1 MIPGKALA
9 EWLENRRAQALT
21 NAAREACR
29 HELSRLEPIASL
41 NRALD
46 ATPSGEAEA
55 ILACGRRFLQDPEA
69 VRSCLDLLNSFATRD
84 YFFRP
89 PLPNLSGEVH
99 TGLLL
104 LDRPQLTML
113 LAVASPD
120 ALATKR
126 KTRRGPAS
134 IAFAGA
140 RSVYKFVKSGGA
152 TLSFWE
158 TPGLAWEGL
167 GRCRLVER
175 RPIADG
181 EVLELDGRYRGFV
194 VDHAEGD
201 MVYIHTSTPVGA
213 APLVAE
219 YDSVTLEFVGGSSAD
234 EASSRTLMMLSLLR
248 LMNRADAASLF
259 REALGSSHFY
269 ARWHAM
275 REYLALDQG
284 HALPHLRKMAEADP
298 HPEVRV
304 AAARTLETFF
314 SGEALRREGEME
326 CLA

>member
-1 MIPGKALA
+1 MIPGNALA
-9 EWLENRRAQALT
+9 EWLENRREQALT
-21 NAAREACR
+21 NAAREECR
-29 HELSRLEPIASL
+29 RELSRLEPIARL
-41 NRALD
+41 NRELD
-46 ATPSGEAEA
+46 AAPVGDAEA
-55 ILACGRRFLQDPEA
+55 ILACGRRFIEEPDYT
-69 VRSCLDLLNSFATRD
+69 RTCLDLLASFARRD
-84 YFFRP
+84 FFFRP

-104 LDRPQLTML
+104 LDRPELTML

-126 KTRRGPAS
+126 KLRRGPAS

-140 RSVYKFVKSGGA
+140 RSVYKFVKAGGA

-158 TPGLAWEGL
+158 TPGLAWEGR
-167 GRCRLVER
+167 GRCRFVER
-175 RPIADG
+175 RAIADG
-181 EVLELDGRYRGFV
+181 ELLELDGRYQGFV
-194 VDHAEGD
+194 VDHAQAD
-201 MVYIHTSTPVGA
+201 MVYLHTSTPAGA

-219 YDSVTLEFVGGSSAD
+219 YDSATLEFIGGSSAD
-234 EASSRTLMMLSLLR
+234 EANSRTLMMLSLLR
-248 LMNRADAASLF
+248 LMNRGDAASLF

-275 REYLALDQG
+275 REYLALDLG
-284 HALPHLRKMAEADP
+284 LALPHLRKMAEADP

-304 AAARTLETFF
+304 AAARTIETFF
-314 SGEALRREGEME
+314 SGETVEREGELE

>member
-9 EWLENRRAQALT
+9 EWLENRREQVLT
-21 NAAREACR
+21 NAAREECR
-29 HELSRLEPIASL
+29 REFSRLEPIVRL
-41 NRALD
+41 NRELD
-46 ATPSGEAEA
+46 SAPAGEAEA
-55 ILACGRRFLQDPEA
+55 ILACGRRFLEDPDA
-69 VRSCLDLLNSFATRD
+69 IRRCLDLLNSFAKRD
-84 YFFRP
+84 FFFRP

-104 LDRPQLTML
+104 LDRAQLTML

-126 KTRRGPAS
+126 KIRRGPAS

-158 TPGLAWEGL
+158 TPGLAWEGR

-181 EVLELDGRYRGFV
+181 ELLELDGRYQGFV

-213 APLVAE
+213 APLVSE
-219 YDSVTLEFVGGSSAD
+219 YDSATFEFVGGSSAD

-248 LMNRADAASLF
+248 LMDRGDAASLF

-275 REYLALDQG
+275 REYLALDLG
-284 HALPHLRKMAEADP
+284 LALPHLRKMAEADP

-314 SGEALRREGEME
+314 SGEVPEREGELE

>member
-1 MIPGKALA
+1 MIPGNALA
-9 EWLENRRAQALT
+9 EWLESRREQALT
-21 NAAREACR
+21 NAAREECR
-29 HELSRLEPIASL
+29 RELARLEPIARL
-41 NRALD
+41 NREID
-46 ATPSGEAEA
+46 AASEDDAEA
-55 ILACGRRFLQDPEA
+55 ILACGRRFLEDPDSI
-69 VRSCLDLLNSFATRD
+69 RSCLDLLNSFARRD
-84 YFFRP
+84 FFFRP

-104 LDRPQLTML
+104 LDRPQLTIL

-126 KTRRGPAS
+126 KIRRGPAS

-158 TPGLAWEGL
+158 TPGPAWEGR

-175 RPIADG
+175 RPIRDG
-181 EVLELDGRYRGFV
+181 EIFELDGRYRGFV

-219 YDSVTLEFVGGSSAD
+219 YDSSTLEFIGGSSAD
-234 EASSRTLMMLSLLR
+234 EANSRTLMMLSLLR
-248 LMNRADAASLF
+248 LMNRTDAAALF

-275 REYLALDQG
+275 REYLALDLTL
-284 HALPHLRKMAEADP
+284 ALPHLREMAEVDP
-298 HPEVRV
+298 HPDVRV

-314 SGEALRREGEME
+314 SGEGREREGELE
-326 CLA
+326 CLG

>member
-1 MIPGKALA
+1 MIASNALA
-9 EWLENRRAQALT
+9 EWLENRREQALT
-21 NAAREACR
+21 NASREECR
-29 HELSRLEPIASL
+29 RQLSGLEPIARL
-41 NRALD
+41 NREIDSAP
-46 ATPSGEAEA
+46 AGEADA
-55 ILACGRRFLQDPEA
+55 ILACGRRFLEEPDSI
-69 VRSCLDLLNSFATRD
+69 RSCLDLLNSFARRD
-84 YFFRP
+84 FFFRP

-104 LDRPQLTML
+104 LDRPKLTML

-126 KTRRGPAS
+126 KIRRGPAS
-134 IAFAGA
+134 IAFPGA
-140 RSVYKFVKSGGA
+140 RSVYKFVAAGGA

-158 TPGLAWEGL
+158 TTGPAWEGR
-167 GRCRLVER
+167 GPCRLVER
-175 RPIADG
+175 RRIEDG
-181 EVLELDGRYRGFV
+181 EILELDGRYQGFV

-201 MVYIHTSTPVGA
+201 LVYVHTSTPVSA

-219 YDSVTLEFVGGSSAD
+219 YDSATLEFIGGSSAD

-248 LMNRADAASLF
+248 LMRRGDAAPLF

-275 REYLALDQG
+275 REYLALNPG
-284 HALPHLRKMAEADP
+284 LALPHLRKMAEADP
-298 HPEVRV
+298 HPDVRV
-304 AAARTLETFF
+304 AAARTLETLF
-314 SGEALRREGEME
+314 SSEALERQGEVE

>member
-1 MIPGKALA
+1 MIPGIALA
-9 EWLENRRAQALT
+9 EWLENRREQALT
-21 NAAREACR
+21 NAAREECR
-29 HELSRLEPIASL
+29 RELSRLEPIARL
-41 NRALD
+41 NGELD
-46 ATPSGEAEA
+46 AAPAGDAEA
-55 ILACGRRFLQDPEA
+55 MLDCGRRFLEDPDST
-69 VRSCLDLLNSFATRD
+69 RSCLDLLNSFARRD
-84 YFFRP
+84 FFFRP
-89 PLPNLSGEVH
+89 PLPSLSGEVH

-104 LDRPQLTML
+104 LDRPTLTML

-126 KTRRGPAS
+126 KIRRGPAS

-140 RSVYKFVKSGGA
+140 RSVYKFVRAGGA

-158 TPGLAWEGL
+158 TPRLAWEGG

-175 RPIADG
+175 RAIDDG
-181 EVLELDGRYRGFV
+181 EILELDGRYQAFV
-194 VDHAEGD
+194 VDHAERD
-201 MVYIHTSTPVGA
+201 MVYVHTSTPVGA

-219 YDSVTLEFVGGSSAD
+219 YDSVTLEFIGGSSAD

-248 LMNRADAASLF
+248 LMDRGDAAPLF

-275 REYLALDQG
+275 REYLALDQRL
-284 HALPHLRKMAEADP
+284 ALPHLREMAEADP

-304 AAARTLETFF
+304 AAARTLETLFGGAAF
-314 SGEALRREGEME
+314 ERKGELE

>member
-9 EWLENRRAQALT
+9 EWLENRREQALT
-21 NAAREACR
+21 NTAREECR
-29 HELSRLEPIASL
+29 RELAGLEPIARL
-41 NRALD
+41 NREID
-46 ATPSGEAEA
+46 AAPEDDAEA
-55 ILACGRRFLQDPEA
+55 LLACGRRFLEEPDS
-69 VRSCLDLLNSFATRD
+69 VGSCLDLLNSFARRD
-84 YFFRP
+84 FFFRP
-89 PLPNLSGEVH
+89 PLPSLSGEVH

-104 LDRPQLTML
+104 LDRPKLTML

-126 KTRRGPAS
+126 KIRRGRAS
-134 IAFAGA
+134 IAFPGA
-140 RSVYKFVKSGGA
+140 LSVYKFVKAGGA

-158 TPGLAWEGL
+158 TSGPAWEGRD
-167 GRCRLVER
+167 RCRFVER
-175 RPIADG
+175 RPIGDG
-181 EVLELDGRYRGFV
+181 EILELDGRYQGFV

-201 MVYIHTSTPVGA
+201 MVYIHSSTPAGA

-219 YDSVTLEFVGGSSAD
+219 YDSGSLEFIGGSSAD
-234 EASSRTLMMLSLLR
+234 EANSRTLMMLSLLR
-248 LMNRADAASLF
+248 LMNRTDSASLF

-275 REYLALDQG
+275 REYLALDMG
-284 HALPHLRKMAEADP
+284 LALPHLRKMAEADP

-314 SGEALRREGEME
+314 GGEALNREGELE

>member
-1 MIPGKALA
+1 MIPGNALA
-9 EWLENRRAQALT
+9 EWLENRREQAFT
-21 NAAREACR
+21 NAAREECR
-29 HELSRLEPIASL
+29 RELSSLEPIARL
-41 NRALD
+41 NRELD
-46 ATPSGEAEA
+46 AAPGAEAEA
-55 ILACGRRFLQDPEA
+55 ILACGRRFLEDPDA
-69 VRSCLDLLNSFATRD
+69 ARSCLDLMNSFAERD
-84 YFFRP
+84 FFFRP

-126 KTRRGPAS
+126 KIRRGPAS
-134 IAFAGA
+134 IAFPGA
-140 RSVYKFVKSGGA
+140 LSVYKFVKAGRA

-158 TPGLAWEGL
+158 TSGPAWEGR

-175 RPIADG
+175 RPIDDG
-181 EVLELDGRYRGFV
+181 EILELDGRYQGFV
-194 VDHAEGD
+194 VDRAEGD
-201 MVYIHTSTPVGA
+201 LVYVHTSTPVGA

-219 YDSVTLEFVGGSSAD
+219 YDSVTLEFIGGSSAD

-248 LMNRADAASLF
+248 LMDRGDAAPLF
-259 REALGSSHFY
+259 SEALGSSHFY

-275 REYLALDQG
+275 REYLALDPAL
-284 HALPHLRKMAEADP
+284 ALPHLREMAEADP

-304 AAARTLETFF
+304 AAARTLETLF
-314 SGEALRREGEME
+314 GGGALEREGDVE

>member
-9 EWLENRRAQALT
+9 EWLENRREQVLT
-21 NAAREACR
+21 NAAREECR
-29 HELSRLEPIASL
+29 REFSRLDPIVRL
-41 NRALD
+41 NRELD
-46 ATPSGEAEA
+46 SAPAGEAEA
-55 ILACGRRFLQDPEA
+55 ILACGRRFLEDPDA
-69 VRSCLDLLNSFATRD
+69 IRRCLDLLNSFAKRD
-84 YFFRP
+84 FFFRP

-104 LDRPQLTML
+104 LDRAQLTML

-126 KTRRGPAS
+126 KIRRGPAS

-158 TPGLAWEGL
+158 TPGLAWEGR

-181 EVLELDGRYRGFV
+181 ELLELDGRYQGFV

-201 MVYIHTSTPVGA
+201 MVYIHTSTPVDA

-219 YDSVTLEFVGGSSAD
+219 YDSATFEFVGGSSAD
-234 EASSRTLMMLSLLR
+234 EASSRILMMLSLLR
-248 LMNRADAASLF
+248 LMNRGDAASLF

-275 REYLALDQG
+275 REYLALDLG
-284 HALPHLRKMAEADP
+284 LALPHLRKMAEADP

-314 SGEALRREGEME
+314 SGEVPEREGELE

>member
-1 MIPGKALA
+1 M
-9 EWLENRRAQALT
+9 NR
-21 NAAREACR
+21 E
-29 HELSRLEPIASL
+29 
-41 NRALD
+41 LD
-46 ATPSGEAEA
+46 AAPAGEAEA
-55 ILACGRRFLQDPEA
+55 ILACGRRFLEEPNA
-69 VRSCLDLLNSFATRD
+69 TRSCLDLLGSFAKKD
-84 YFFRP
+84 FFFRP

-126 KTRRGPAS
+126 KIRRGPAS

-140 RSVYKFVKSGGA
+140 RSVYKFVKAGGA

-158 TPGLAWEGL
+158 TSGPAWEGR
-167 GRCRLVER
+167 GRCRFVER
-175 RPIADG
+175 RAIEDG
-181 EVLELDGRYRGFV
+181 EILGLDGRYQGFV

-201 MVYIHTSTPVGA
+201 MVYIHMSTPAGA

-219 YDSVTLEFVGGSSAD
+219 YDSDSLEFIGGSSAD
-234 EASSRTLMMLSLLR
+234 EANSRTLMMLSLLR
-248 LMNRADAASLF
+248 LMKRGDAAPLF

-275 REYLALDQG
+275 REYLALDLTL
-284 HALPHLRKMAEADP
+284 ALPHLREMAQGDP

-314 SGEALRREGEME
+314 SGEALGRGEELE